1 MQKIIT
7 VVHQKIIAMQNVIA
21 VTHQKTI
28 AVYKIIAMAR
38 QKMSNGS
45 YMLFIHSDEN
55 MLVKIWHT
63 QITKSLDV
71 CKQQHGYLNKQK
83 QTEKAPKKY
92 IYIYKIKLC
101 VVCHMS
107 HVVCHMS
114 NVWCHMSH
122 VMCHLSLMTTA
133 TATDPPPSYYP
144 IMQGR
149 VVCKSPKSKKKFK
162 PKTSLKQTN

>member
-1 MQKIIT
+1 
-7 VVHQKIIAMQNVIA
+7 
-21 VTHQKTI
+21 
-28 AVYKIIAMAR
+28 
-38 QKMSNGS
+38 
-45 YMLFIHSDEN
+45 
-55 MLVKIWHT
+55 
-63 QITKSLDV
+63 
-71 CKQQHGYLNKQK
+71 
-83 QTEKAPKKY
+83 
-92 IYIYKIKLC
+92 
-101 VVCHMS
+101 MS

-162 PKTSLKQTN
+162 PKTSLKQTNWTKIVLRRANITPYFIILILRLYCENLARRLDPTETIIVSPSTRGLQSTEKWISKVGTDRLIDRRQTDIADSSLNQPNCQFSEN